1 MPASLSQIVGPC
13 MRIQMSGVAPKALAS
28 RMAMAGDTPDW
39 PLMRRERVVRLT
51 PNAFA
56 PSVTDSEMVQGN

>member
-1 MPASLSQIVGPC
+1 